1 LYRIELELRYR
12 FKMSSKVFPS
22 YPSVDS
28 RLKPIYRVA
37 CIHEHAVIPTRGS
50 EGAAGYDL
58 VACESK
64 TIAPGEW
71 SAVDTGIVFE
81 FPNDVY
87 ARVAP
92 RSGLAFK
99 KGIQV
104 GAGVVDSDYRD
115 SIKVILFNHG
125 KQPFEVTVG
134 DRIAQVVF
142 EKIALPTLHPVT
154 YEELT
159 STERG
164 TGGFGSTGQ

>member
-1 LYRIELELRYR
+1 
-12 FKMSSKVFPS
+12 MAPS
-22 YPSVDS
+22 LS
-28 RLKPIYRVA
+28 YRVSR
-37 CIHEHAVIPTRGS
+37 IHANAVIPTRGS

-64 TIAPGEW
+64 DIAPGEW
-71 SAVDTGIVFE
+71 SAVDTGIVLE
-81 FPNDVY
+81 FTKDVY

-125 KQPFEVTVG
+125 KDVFQVSVG
-134 DRIAQVVF
+134 DRIAQVIF
-142 EKIALPTLHPVT
+142 EKINLPTLEEVD
-154 YEELT
+154 YEKLT
-159 STERG
+159 STQRG